1 MATFSVNRQSTKNF
15 ELVGLTSSNS
25 ASRVLVLNDDNYIGY
40 RESTYVEL
48 DASLSGVTYSLPEIT
63 EELIGSSYVIKGVS
77 ILNGIT
83 ILPYGVNTIDGS
95 GSYIFDTIS
104 GQSVTLQAETD
115 DWKIISAY
123 QPILNLDINNTY
135 SFNFIFD
142 ELSEY
147 IGGIYQYGV
156 IGFTI
161 PNDGATWSIENR
173 NEVFLENQIDG
184 GGGGETTGFIP
195 DLIYNIGETS
205 GIIYV
210 DIRIFPDLP
219 ATFPEDVTHLEDPNY
234 ASSGYYTG
242 YARLNLIR
250 NLSIVKIITI
260 NYTMDLQPIL

>member
-1 MATFSVNRQSTKNF
+1 MGTTIYVNNDNYVSYV
-15 ELVGLTSSNS
+15 EPLVGQ
-25 ASRVLVLNDDNYIGY
+25 YI
-40 RESTYVEL
+40 EL
-48 DASLSGVTYSLPEIT
+48 DASLSGVTYELPEIT
-63 EELIGSSYVIKGVS
+63 EQINGVRYVIKGMSVLS
-77 ILNGIT
+77 GIT
-83 ILPYGVNTIDGS
+83 ILPYSSNTIDGS

-104 GQSVTLQAETD
+104 GQSVTFQAETG

-135 SFNFIFD
+135 SVDFVFD
-142 ELSEY
+142 QIGEY
-147 IGGIYQYGV
+147 AGGITQYGV
-156 IGFTI
+156 LAFII

-173 NEVFLENQIDG
+173 NEVFLENQFDG

-219 ATFPEDVTHLEDPNY
+219 ATFPEDVTHLESPNY
-234 ASSGYYTG
+234 AQSGYYTG

-250 NLSIVKIITI
+250 NSSIVKIITI
-260 NYTMDLQPIL
+260 NYTMDLQ